1 MREECQLTSLTP
13 LSGWEAGS
21 SPPSA
26 VPTPAEQHKAA
37 SETMALRGPSD
48 LRTSVVVT
56 HAESQVSD
64 RKTPGVTCDTYVTAS
79 VLLEKKGTTNRGCV
93 LFLFY
98 KKKEG

>member
-13 LSGWEAGS
+13 LRLGGRQQ
-21 SPPSA
+21 SA

-37 SETMALRGPSD
+37 SETVALRGPSD

-79 VLLEKKGTTNRGCV
+79 VLLEKKRDYKPGLCSVFV
-93 LFLFY
+93 L
-98 KKKEG
+98 